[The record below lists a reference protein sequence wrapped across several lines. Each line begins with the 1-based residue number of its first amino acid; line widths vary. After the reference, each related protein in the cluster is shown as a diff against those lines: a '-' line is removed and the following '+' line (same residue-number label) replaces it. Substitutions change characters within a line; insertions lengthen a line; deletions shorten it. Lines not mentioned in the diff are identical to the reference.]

1 MGAMSLF
8 HPARKSALLDFSGRD
23 GVVEFRN
30 RKDIQDWLM
39 DKPREVSVAIA
50 ARAALRVL
58 PLMNG
63 ARREENF
70 ESAILLPVFHG
81 AAIPAFAGTWPKAG
95 MDAARAARAAA
106 GAGAAGAAYTAYAVG
121 AAYAAYAAH
130 AAAGAAYAAA
140 DAVDDAAYAVG
151 AVNAAYAAVSKDA
164 AFLARFSDGDLE
176 QGLLELARTPLWP
189 DHGLSLPEETSK
201 NWHALKTHLLSRE
214 VENWQVW
221 TDWYE
226 DRLNG
231 FANRDP
237 NMELEKARIE
247 RLTKAAWNHP
257 DNPAHVNGI
266 LAGIEEEFRASKIS
280 PEQIVSLH
288 QDETVA
294 TAVIQNQ
301 NINLVPPAK
310 QADFEAAT
318 SPIVSQLH
326 QASRRQLHEM
336 MNDVYELA
344 NRPDMR
350 GIGGTYDR
358 LTGALGDTP
367 QQFAEN
373 IASYWAELCELGSY
387 LEADDDKKFVPP
399 IDLSVRRRLDAFLKT
414 SAPLVRNLPTGLELD
429 EAVKAYKTPAERFG
443 AAAGLVELSS
453 ATSLLTEH
461 DVEMLREFIAA
472 ANRGDFQG
480 LKLKNYSTRIMR
492 NVAMAMISG
501 VAGLYLGAASS
512 VMATDSVV
520 ANKIAETLLEG
531 EGYVLELFADHP
543 FEIRKATKELID
555 DLRNNKRDHGS
566 YYPEYRI
573 YRRPEDES

>member
-1 MGAMSLF
+1 M
-8 HPARKSALLDFSGRD
+8 
-23 GVVEFRN
+23 VVVRS
-30 RKDIQDWLM
+30 KADIKHELI

-50 ARAALRVL
+50 VRVVLRVL
-58 PLMNG
+58 PFLNRAKKG
-63 ARREENF
+63 RGF
-70 ESAILLPVFHG
+70 ERGFLLSVFRCAG
-81 AAIPAFAGTWPKAG
+81 IPAFAGMWPIAG
-95 MDAARAARAAA
+95 MDIAAAYAANAAADAAIAADAANAAANAAA
-106 GAGAAGAAYTAYAVG
+106 GAIAYATFSANAAAVTPNAFDAGAHVADASD
-121 AAYAAYAAH
+121 YAAYVF
-130 AAAGAAYAAA
+130 
-140 DAVDDAAYAVG
+140 DA
-151 AVNAAYAAVSKDA
+151 AAYAAVSKDMA
-164 AFLARFSDGDLE
+164 LLLPFLDGNLE
-176 QGLLELARTPLWP
+176 YGLLELARTPLWP
-189 DHGLSLPEETSK
+189 DHELSLPEEVSK
-201 NWHALKTHLLSRE
+201 EWHALKAQLLSRE
-214 VENWQVW
+214 GENWQVW

-231 FANRDP
+231 FANRAP

-247 RLTKAAWNHP
+247 RLSDEDWKHS

-266 LAGIEEEFRASKIS
+266 LAEIEAEFRGQKVS

-301 NINLVPPAK
+301 NINLVAPAK
-310 QADFEAAT
+310 QTDLEAAT
-318 SPIVSQLH
+318 SSIVSQLH
-326 QASRRQLHEM
+326 NASRRQLLEM

-358 LTGALGDTP
+358 LTDALGATP
-367 QQFAEN
+367 QHFAEN

-399 IDLSVRRRLDAFLKT
+399 IDSNARRRLDTFLKT

-443 AAAGLVELSS
+443 AAVGLVELSS
-453 ATSLLTEH
+453 ATSLLTER
-461 DVEMLREFIAA
+461 DVEMLREFIGA

-501 VAGLYLGAASS
+501 VAGLYLGATSS
-512 VMATDSVV
+512 VMATDSAV

-531 EGYVLELFADHP
+531 EAYVLELFADHP
-543 FEIRKATKELID
+543 FEIRKATQELID

-566 YYPEYRI
+566 YFPEYQI
-573 YRRPEDES
+573 YRRPEDDGEN